1 MRCSVSCG
9 DGRHERRTLSFKQ
22 VSISADVSRSEVG
35 WFNSNRMRRIERKSD
50 PGRAFIK
57 KYLHCIYIYISLCC
71 DWNWKAFDGF
81 GGQTLLWN
89 ETYYVDGRIYAA
101 IAAVE
106 SMNSKKNNSHQ
117 WTQFSS
123 ISKGLFSVPSEH
135 SHTMLC
141 LQCKNCL
148 TYYFELFWWWTAA
161 IPDDSFS
168 GGLPCWGSSL
178 ENGACNNGDCQATDC
193 RHAFYLVST
202 LQHASF
208 WDLFCCLATR
218 SVMPTAD
225 PTRVFRL
232 RNIDRLTLPSLTA
245 LAS

>member
-1 MRCSVSCG
+1 MFHAETDVMKGALCPSNKFRFQQMFQGARWV
-9 DGRHERRTLSFKQ
+9 D
-22 VSISADVSRSEVG
+22 SIQTGCAESKENQIQAGHLLKNIFTV
-35 WFNSNRMRRIERKSD
+35 
-50 PGRAFIK
+50 
-57 KYLHCIYIYISLCC
+57 YIYISLCC